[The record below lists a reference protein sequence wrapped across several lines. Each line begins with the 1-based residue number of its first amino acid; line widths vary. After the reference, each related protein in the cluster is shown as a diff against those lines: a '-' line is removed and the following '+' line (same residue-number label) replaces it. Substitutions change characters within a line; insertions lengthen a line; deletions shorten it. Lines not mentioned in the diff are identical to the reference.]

1 MHHVTDRVHVT
12 DVAATTATHPVTNG
26 GPVPPEPQQRAQ
38 RAAAPATSA
47 QRRPAPAPTRT
58 TQDKQVR
65 TTQEKQVRTAPDKQL
80 RAAQGKQARGTA
92 NQRVGARPAGSGTSD
107 FERLMQRNIV
117 DARTLAQRA
126 RRRKNPMAGKIALGL
141 AIVSAAVDA
150 SAFAVFM
157 GGDTTFAF
165 GICFVVVFLTLI
177 AAVLG
182 FVAAVGSFGR
192 WYGAIGVVLAF
203 FANPV
208 ILIVLLV
215 VVAPEALTTM

>member
-1 MHHVTDRVHVT
+1 M
-12 DVAATTATHPVTNG
+12 
-26 GPVPPEPQQRAQ
+26 PPEPQQRAQ

-47 QRRPAPAPTRT
+47 QRRPAPAPVRT
-58 TQDKQVR
+58 TPDKQVR
-65 TTQEKQVRTAPDKQL
+65 AAQAKQV
-80 RAAQGKQARGTA
+80 RAAQGKQTRGST
-92 NQRVGARPAGSGTSD
+92 NQQTGARTGTSD
-107 FERLMQRNIV
+107 FERLMQRNTV
-117 DARTLAQRA
+117 DPRTLAQRA